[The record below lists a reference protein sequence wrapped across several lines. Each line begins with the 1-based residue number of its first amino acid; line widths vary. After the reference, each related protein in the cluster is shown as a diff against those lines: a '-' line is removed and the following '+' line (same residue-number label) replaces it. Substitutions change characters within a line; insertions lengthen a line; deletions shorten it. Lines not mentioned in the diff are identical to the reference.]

1 MQIKY
6 KENRNPT
13 ANSLK
18 KQEAKNKERSRGNV
32 SALNCSK
39 TQQQVE
45 TIELEAYLLTTE
57 KAFLA
62 VVVGVFSVV
71 LVHSSFLCIGQS
83 RNKKTS
89 VKLK

>member
-1 MQIKY
+1 MCLLFQ
-6 KENRNPT
+6 
-13 ANSLK
+13 
-18 KQEAKNKERSRGNV
+18 
-32 SALNCSK
+32 

-45 TIELEAYLLTTE
+45 TIKHVAYLLTTE

-83 RNKKTS
+83 
-89 VKLK
+89 

>member
-1 MQIKY
+1 MYLLSMFQ
-6 KENRNPT
+6 
-13 ANSLK
+13 
-18 KQEAKNKERSRGNV
+18 
-32 SALNCSK
+32 

-57 KAFLA
+57 KAFLE

-83 RNKKTS
+83 RNKKAS